1 MTLGR
6 STSGAI
12 KIKTDSEGGGLRA
25 VSCGCCENFQL
36 TVKYSWEGTGQ
47 RDLDTN
53 TTAFGES
60 AGWSCG
66 SGGSYVQWIT
76 GDQTG
81 QDAFEQVDIRVQDAR
96 GDGLWTSSYNI
107 EAFAGWY
114 APAGGSGSAQLIV
127 EFKGE
132 TKTKTISPG
141 QQSGCASTAV
151 ATITV
156 YSTLQDDG
164 SYFEIL

>member
-6 STSGAI
+6 TSSGAI
-12 KIKTDSEGGGLRA
+12 KIKTDDGLRA
-25 VSCGCCENFQL
+25 VECGCCENFQL

-53 TTAFGES
+53 TIAFGES

-66 SGGSYVQWIT
+66 SGGAYVQWIT
-76 GDQTG
+76 GDNTG
-81 QDAFEQVDIRVQDAR
+81 TDAFEQVDIRVNDAR
-96 GDGLWTSSYNI
+96 RAGLWSSSYNI
-107 EAFAGWY
+107 HAYAGWY
-114 APAGGSGSAQLIV
+114 EPAGGSGSASLIV
-127 EFKGE
+127 FYKGK

-141 QQSGCASTAV
+141 QQGGCASTQV
-151 ATITV
+151 ATVTV
-156 YSTLQDDG
+156 YAEKQTDG